1 MPAATRR
8 RRLAAATLAAV
19 VAAGCAAEAASSPSA
34 GPERA
39 AAPAEVAELESVGGA
54 SAPQPETATTEVTP
68 TTEVAPTT
76 EVPAPVDI
84 HDLRP
89 PAPAADPVELAGLI
103 IEGEAVVAD
112 PDAAEADLAAAGLA
126 LQTAYRQ
133 LGDRADWDDAV
144 RAALPAELHAKADRH
159 AAARREFLAMHSR
172 FSDTLPAWQIVAPEP
187 IDDLM
192 GHYLAAQEEFG
203 VRWEHLA
210 AVNLVETG
218 MGRIRG
224 YSSAGA
230 RGPMQFMPAT
240 WDAFGEGDI
249 DSPADSIRA
258 AARYLSHSGY
268 HHDLDGALFAYNRDN
283 RYVRGVKH
291 YADLMIEDPRAFVAL
306 YHWGIVYRS
315 EHGDVYLP
323 VGFAE
328 PERLPVLDYL
338 AR

>member
-1 MPAATRR
+1 VPAASRR
-8 RRLAAATLAAV
+8 RRLVAATLAAA
-19 VAAGCAAEAASSPSA
+19 VAAGCAGEAASSPSA
-34 GPERA
+34 APERA
-39 AAPAEVAELESVGGA
+39 APPAEAAELESVGGA
-54 SAPQPETATTEVTP
+54 SAPQPESA

-76 EVPAPVDI
+76 TEAPAPVDI
-84 HDLRP
+84 HGLRP
-89 PAPAADPVELAGLI
+89 PAPAADPAGLAQVI
-103 IEGEAVVAD
+103 VESEAVIAD
-112 PDAAEADLAAAGLA
+112 PDAAEADLATAGLA

-144 RAALPAELHAKADRH
+144 RAALPVELHAKADRH

-172 FSDTLPAWQIVAPEP
+172 FSDTLPAWQIVEAEP

-210 AVNLVETG
+210 SVNLVETG

-240 WDAFGEGDI
+240 WDAYGEGDI

-258 AARYLSHSGY
+258 AARYLSASGY

-306 YHWGIVYRS
+306 YHWGIVFRS

-323 VGFAE
+323 AGYAE
-328 PERLPVLDYL
+328 PERIPVLDYL

>member
-1 MPAATRR
+1 VPAASRH
-8 RRLAAATLAAV
+8 RRLVAAALAAV
-19 VAAGCAAEAASSPSA
+19 VAAGCAAEAASSPSPA
-34 GPERA
+34 PERA
-39 AAPAEVAELESVGGA
+39 APPAEVAELESVGGA
-54 SAPQPETATTEVTP
+54 SAPQPESA

-76 EVPAPVDI
+76 TEAPAPIDI

-89 PAPAADPVELAGLI
+89 PPPAADPAALAAMI
-103 IEGEAVVAD
+103 VEGEAVIAD

-144 RAALPAELHAKADRH
+144 RATLPGELHAKADRH

-187 IDDLM
+187 IDELM

-210 AVNLVETG
+210 SINLVETG

-240 WDAFGEGDI
+240 WAAYGEGDI
-249 DSPADSIRA
+249 DSPVDSIRA
-258 AARYLSHSGY
+258 AARYLSTSGY

-283 RYVRGVKH
+283 RYVRGIKH

-328 PERLPVLDYL
+328 PERIPVLDYL